1 MPIYATPTSPTSVC
15 DCPHDPLP
23 CDSPVQRK
31 GLLTATIDEA
41 RSALSTNDDTPH
53 HDEPSGVMMTAT
65 MDVDGKRELAWPT
78 REELFSEPETNEC
91 DICSL
96 PMGYSLMA
104 RVEGS
109 AAISLVS
116 DATAVRVHSPWE

>member
-1 MPIYATPTSPTSVC
+1 M
-15 DCPHDPLP
+15 P

-31 GLLTATIDEA
+31 GLLTATIDEECTVCPP
-41 RSALSTNDDTPH
+41 TNDDTPH

-116 DATAVRVHSPWE
+116 DATAVRVHSPRE